1 MLLTNVVHLFHVLP
15 PRHVHR
21 HQQHVQRQLV
31 FVRQAPRLVVRQL
44 LHVLLRHAPAV
55 QRLSALADIHQPYV
69 VLHQHHANPLPL
81 VRRVRTVAVALA
93 HHVLR
98 DIVEVRTQVVH
109 PAQAEVIVAEVIA
122 VVAVLP
128 AEVRSVPVAAV
139 RAVARQD
146 AKS

>member
-44 LHVLLRHAPAV
+44 LHVLLRHDPAV
-55 QRLSALADIHQPYV
+55 QRLSAVADIHLPYV

-109 PAQAEVIVAEVIA
+109 PAQAEVIA

-139 RAVARQD
+139 RAVAQQD

>member
-1 MLLTNVVHLFHVLP
+1 M
-15 PRHVHR
+15 
-21 HQQHVQRQLV
+21 

-44 LHVLLRHAPAV
+44 LHVLLRHDPAV
-55 QRLSALADIHQPYV
+55 QRLSAVADVHLPYV

-98 DIVEVRTQVVH
+98 DIAEVRTVVH

-122 VVAVLP
+122 VVAVLL